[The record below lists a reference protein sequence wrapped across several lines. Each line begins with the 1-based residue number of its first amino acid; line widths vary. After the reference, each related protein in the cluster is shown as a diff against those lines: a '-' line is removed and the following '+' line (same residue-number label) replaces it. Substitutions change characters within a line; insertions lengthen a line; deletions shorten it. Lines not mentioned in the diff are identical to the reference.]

1 MAIHRRRVCRWDLD
15 GNLHRRHLPFDLNA
29 KIGTD
34 GKSAHGKGVDRQ
46 DGGYAAMDM
55 SVSSGSFFSRLFS
68 GRGLTAV
75 SNYFVMDW
83 ASVWVDIVLDCSLPE
98 H

>member
-1 MAIHRRRVCRWDLD
+1 
-15 GNLHRRHLPFDLNA
+15 
-29 KIGTD
+29 
-34 GKSAHGKGVDRQ
+34 
-46 DGGYAAMDM
+46 MDM